1 MIFFSPVYHS
11 LNHSLTHFYLLY
23 HVQCHCYPLTT
34 FFCIYLLSCGRLDVP
49 TPLNPLTHSLT
60 HTHSHTHSHTHTPM
74 LRGIFSKKSSKDI
87 TINEPHPHSLTHP
100 ATRVSEGVDED
111 EENFSES
118 SQNSRIKERKSFSKK
133 FFGAGE
139 RKEQRRSASESS
151 VPSDLVSE

>member
-1 MIFFSPVYHS
+1 
-11 LNHSLTHFYLLY
+11 
-23 HVQCHCYPLTT
+23 
-34 FFCIYLLSCGRLDVP
+34 
-49 TPLNPLTHSLT
+49 
-60 HTHSHTHSHTHTPM
+60 M

-133 FFGAGE
+133 FFGTGE